1 MRLDVGA
8 RPLNSGVRGLL
19 TVSHLRL
26 DSRSLLS
33 LRAFRA
39 LRISVTAVAI
49 IYAVATWFFGAPRP
63 SGLVVLSVILGWY
76 ACLTVLARRIRC
88 PYCTESAVAS
98 FAPSWRKVP
107 PFRMSGNIQ
116 CAHCHEIIDS
126 SGGTSPPSN
135 ISLQADRER

>member
-1 MRLDVGA
+1 VRLGLGT
-8 RPLNSGVRGLL
+8 RPLNSGVRGLI
-19 TVSHLRL
+19 TMPHLQL

-39 LRISVTAVAI
+39 LRISVTAVVI
-49 IYAVATWFFGAPRP
+49 LYTVATWFFGAPRV
-63 SGLVVLSVILGWY
+63 SGLVVLSVIVGWY
-76 ACLTVLARRIRC
+76 ACLTILAKRIRC
-88 PYCTESAVAS
+88 PYCNESAVAS
-98 FAPSWRKVP
+98 YAPSWRKVP
-107 PFRMSGNIQ
+107 PFRMSGSIQ